1 MGHTKGLESRSNL
14 YTWAGQPV
22 LQFFLFLFLLF
33 FLLISFFLIYFS
45 FSLPTLFHVFLCGN
59 LLLHWAKALLVYMVM
74 RERTPIMI
82 EVFIG
87 DCNLACTL
95 SQESE
100 VPKVI
105 FCFDHFL
112 FGSRRIWACMKFN
125 VMDVAAYLPIPW
137 STILL
142 LNVYFQAYRRSF
154 YEPFLPLSGTLFLEE
169 VYSLLRGWISNPL
182 WQST

>member
-1 MGHTKGLESRSNL
+1 MLTSSRSL
-14 YTWAGQPV
+14 CYEAHEGIPKVLITGPTCIRGQV
-22 LQFFLFLFLLF
+22 DLFCSVFFF
-33 FLLISFFLIYFS
+33 FFFILISFFLIHFS
-45 FSLPTLFHVFLCGN
+45 FSLPALFHVFLCGN
-59 LLLHWAKALLVYMVM
+59 LLLHWARALLVYMVM
-74 RERTPIMI
+74 KERTPIMI

-142 LNVYFQAYRRSF
+142 LNVYFQAYERSL
-154 YEPFLPLSGTLFLEE
+154 YEPFLPFSGTPFLK
-169 VYSLLRGWISNPL
+169 
-182 WQST
+182 